1 MNFICLMVVL
11 VGAACTS
18 LHQSDDEYVPDRIRH
33 ASGLLT
39 HIVIESITEDR
50 PDQSKIKKT
59 SEI

>member
-1 MNFICLMVVL
+1 MVVL

-18 LHQSDDEYVPDRIRH
+18 LHQSDDEYVPDMIRH

-39 HIVIESITEDR
+39 HIVIESITQDR